1 MNKIVSEI
9 MAEFPGIKFIM
20 LGDGQIEY
28 ILDNLSSV
36 LDLPGD
42 VVELGCNVGMTT
54 SFMRRLLNGAGSDK
68 EIHVYESFKGLPEK
82 TEGDGTSHS
91 VKGESTVS
99 KQMLTDTFEKAN
111 LKLPIIN
118 SGWFSEIPD
127 EQYPDKICFA
137 FFDGDFYTSILDSF
151 KKVYHKMVKGGIILV
166 HDYKWQVYP
175 GVKKAIDDFLIDKPE
190 KVSEIES
197 IFVIAKIIKE

>member
-197 IFVIAKIIKE
+197 IFGIAKIIKE